1 MNNNKKINV
10 CVLGATG
17 MIGQAFVKI
26 LSDHPIFRITHLTGS
41 KTGLGEKYREAVN
54 WILPLN
60 FPEEAGKITVTD
72 LDLEELREAEVK
84 IIFSALPSDI
94 AGKVENE
101 LRSEEFYVFSN
112 AASHRY
118 DPDVPILIPDINPA
132 SIKLIEE
139 QGFPKSGFI
148 ITNPNCSTAGL
159 AIALGPLKQFG
170 IEEVTVSTY
179 QAISGAGYPG
189 LSAMDISG
197 NVIPYIEGEEEK
209 MEKETKKILD
219 INPAILATCV
229 RVPTLYGH
237 LETVWIN
244 FSGSPGPE
252 DILNAWSDYVPEF
265 NIPSLTN
272 KSVEYLA
279 GPGCLSNNHSFRGD
293 PAGMQVYTGNLRK
306 RESRIGFN
314 FLVNNLMRG
323 GAGGSVANAELFY
336 ELYGRDK

>member
-1 MNNNKKINV
+1 M
-10 CVLGATG
+10 GATG
-17 MIGQAFVKI
+17 LIGQAFVNI
-26 LSDHPIFRITHLTGS
+26 LSTHPLFYIASLTGN
-41 KTGLGEKYREAVN
+41 KTGIGEKYRDAVN
-54 WILPLN
+54 WRLPLH
-60 FPEEAGKITVTD
+60 FPEKAGDIMITKPDIRSLKNRGIRT
-72 LDLEELREAEVK
+72 
-84 IIFSALPSDI
+84 IFSALPSDI
-94 AGKVENE
+94 AGEMENE
-101 LRSEEFYVFSN
+101 LRREGFYVFSN
-112 AASHRY
+112 AAAHRY
-118 DPDVPILIPDINPA
+118 DPDVPIVIPDINPD

-189 LSAMDISG
+189 LSAMEISG
-197 NVIPYIEGEEEK
+197 NVIPHIEGEEEK

-219 INPAILATCV
+219 IDPDIFAACV

-237 LETVWIN
+237 LEIVWVK

-252 DILNAWSDYVPEF
+252 DILNAWSDYIPEF

-279 GPGCLSNNHSFRGD
+279 GPGCLSNNRSFRGD

-306 RESRIGFN
+306 RGSRIGFN
-314 FLVNNLMRG
+314 LLVNNLIRG
-323 GAGGSVANAELFY
+323 GAGGSIANAELFY